1 MKQRVITGIF
11 IAIVYI
17 GAVLGA
23 ILWNPIVFDVFI
35 LFLMYAAG
43 FEVCQC
49 LEAKCSKTVK
59 PLFVICVALQ
69 YIAYKIVMYYA
80 GLIMALISVV
90 LLTILL
96 AVIVLN
102 FTMFS
107 KKYAVSGGGATA
119 FVLFY
124 PTIFL
129 FVTLSLAYLPG
140 GLSSGAVILVFI
152 GSSLADVMA
161 YFVGSALKGPKFCP
175 EISPKKTVSGAIG
188 GVLGGI
194 IAGVILLILGRYS
207 VIGVLPLSDV
217 IWIDAVNW
225 IALGLGTAVFCEMGD
240 LTSSYIKRVCGIKDF
255 GTLLAGHGGFMDR
268 IDGLIVSAVF
278 IFTYLFVRGLII

>member
-17 GAVLGA
+17 GAVLGT

-69 YIAYKIVMYYA
+69 YIAYKIVMHYA

-140 GLSSGAVILVFI
+140 ELSSGAVI
-152 GSSLADVMA
+152 
-161 YFVGSALKGPKFCP
+161 
-175 EISPKKTVSGAIG
+175 
-188 GVLGGI
+188 
-194 IAGVILLILGRYS
+194 
-207 VIGVLPLSDV
+207 
-217 IWIDAVNW
+217 
-225 IALGLGTAVFCEMGD
+225 
-240 LTSSYIKRVCGIKDF
+240 
-255 GTLLAGHGGFMDR
+255 
-268 IDGLIVSAVF
+268 
-278 IFTYLFVRGLII
+278 

>member
-17 GAVLGA
+17 GAVLGT
-23 ILWNPIVFDVFI
+23 ILWTPIVFDVFI

-69 YIAYKIVMYYA
+69 YIAYKIVMHYA

-107 KKYAVSGGGATA
+107 KKYAVSGGGAPA
-119 FVLFY
+119 FVLLSHH
-124 PTIFL
+124 FL
-129 FVTLSLAYLPG
+129 ICNVKSG
-140 GLSSGAVILVFI
+140 ISSGRAVFRRRDFGVYRVVSCGCDGI
-152 GSSLADVMA
+152 
-161 YFVGSALKGPKFCP
+161 FC
-175 EISPKKTVSGAIG
+175 
-188 GVLGGI
+188 
-194 IAGVILLILGRYS
+194 R
-207 VIGVLPLSDV
+207 IGV
-217 IWIDAVNW
+217 
-225 IALGLGTAVFCEMGD
+225 
-240 LTSSYIKRVCGIKDF
+240 KR
-255 GTLLAGHGGFMDR
+255 A
-268 IDGLIVSAVF
+268 
-278 IFTYLFVRGLII
+278 

>member
-1 MKQRVITGIF
+1 
-11 IAIVYI
+11 
-17 GAVLGA
+17 
-23 ILWNPIVFDVFI
+23 
-35 LFLMYAAG
+35 
-43 FEVCQC
+43 
-49 LEAKCSKTVK
+49 
-59 PLFVICVALQ
+59 
-69 YIAYKIVMYYA
+69 
-80 GLIMALISVV
+80 
-90 LLTILL
+90 
-96 AVIVLN
+96 
-102 FTMFS
+102 
-107 KKYAVSGGGATA
+107 
-119 FVLFY
+119 
-124 PTIFL
+124 
-129 FVTLSLAYLPG
+129 
-140 GLSSGAVILVFI
+140 
-152 GSSLADVMA
+152 MA

-207 VIGVLPLSDV
+207 VIGVLPLSDI
-217 IWIDAVNW
+217 IWTDAVNW